1 MDIYFFPGLS
11 DCFLLDLSIID
22 TGIGTGIGA
31 IAIKSSFQFIT
42 TSLLYYVDDPIARA
56 FRREQK

>member
-11 DCFLLDLSIID
+11 DCFFDLSIID
-22 TGIGTGIGA
+22 TGIGTGIGT

-42 TSLLYYVDDPIARA
+42 TSLLCYVDDPIARA